1 MLSTTSGKRY
11 EQTYKPPYQNNPR
24 AEIQAQDAFWSLQR
38 GRWDGSASVICFN
51 IFYIN
56 FIIILKE
63 QKL

>member
-1 MLSTTSGKRY
+1 MLSATSGQRY

-24 AEIQAQDAFWSLQR
+24 AEIQAQDAFWSPQR
-38 GRWDGSASVICFN
+38 SRWDGSARVIYFN

-56 FIIILKE
+56 CIIILKE